1 MKRII
6 LFRFHKHP
14 LICKNRLKILKKLNP
29 KIPIYGLYGGDKKD
43 FKKYEQILNKYLV
56 NIYQIKGKSSFWKWK
71 NSDFAIGKWYREIGK
86 SVTFDMV
93 YIIEWDLLLLSSIN
107 NIYRNIP
114 VNSVGV
120 TGLTELKNIEKKWL
134 WTSKNPYKK
143 ERIKLLEFVKI
154 NFDYN
159 KLSYASLGPGVCLP
173 KNFLEKYSSIDV
185 PDYCNDELRI
195 PLFAQIFGFKLYDTG
210 FYKSWFDV
218 ENEKTFNCM
227 NKNIKTS
234 IIEKEL
240 KNSKGVR
247 VFHPYKKIFD
257 KNLILIK

>member
-93 YIIEWDLLLLSSIN
+93 YIIEWDLLLLSSVN
-107 NIYRNIP
+107 NIYRNI
-114 VNSVGV
+114 VWQKGNR
-120 TGLTELKNIEKKWL
+120 NIA
-134 WTSKNPYKK
+134 SKYTYS
-143 ERIKLLEFVKI
+143 I
-154 NFDYN
+154 
-159 KLSYASLGPGVCLP
+159 SLM
-173 KNFLEKYSSIDV
+173 
-185 PDYCNDELRI
+185 
-195 PLFAQIFGFKLYDTG
+195 T
-210 FYKSWFDV
+210 FYK
-218 ENEKTFNCM
+218 
-227 NKNIKTS
+227 
-234 IIEKEL
+234 
-240 KNSKGVR
+240 
-247 VFHPYKKIFD
+247 FHLRF
-257 KNLILIK
+257 